1 MDFGIPQEYSKYQTE
16 VTDFASQLDTSDLVE
31 RDQSGVFPVDL
42 WRQCGTFGLLGL
54 AAESKYGGTFENVK
68 ILKSALAMEGFGS
81 ACKDNGLGLAINAHL
96 WTVQMSI
103 SEFGSE
109 ILKQKYL
116 PKMCTGEWIGA
127 HALTE
132 AESGSDVF
140 SLQTTA
146 TKVDGGYILNGKK
159 RLVTMAPIA
168 NVTIVFASTDL
179 SLGKWGITAF
189 VLDDAMKGYIRKP
202 VNAKMGLRTV
212 PIGELEFDNCFVPE
226 ENILGNVG
234 AGMSICNRSLEFDR
248 CCVMASKLGAMS
260 RQLTECTQF
269 VKSHKRFGSTIGSFQ
284 AISHRIADMK
294 LRLELC
300 RLLLYKTAW
309 LKDQGKSV
317 MLEGAMLKL
326 YLGESFVASSL
337 DAVRLFGG
345 SGYLTEYEIER
356 DLRDSV
362 GGVLYAG
369 TSDVQKNIIAAML
382 GL

>member
-159 RLVTMAPIA
+159 RLVTLAPIA
-168 NVTIVFASTDL
+168 NVTIVFA
-179 SLGKWGITAF
+179 
-189 VLDDAMKGYIRKP
+189 
-202 VNAKMGLRTV
+202 
-212 PIGELEFDNCFVPE
+212 
-226 ENILGNVG
+226 
-234 AGMSICNRSLEFDR
+234 LEFDR